1 MRRRIKIIFRGMS
14 ALGGDRVERIDG
26 KLGRDLLMEGLCTR
40 NRTSLLIK
48 RVEEILKGF
57 K

>member
-1 MRRRIKIIFRGMS
+1 M
-14 ALGGDRVERIDG
+14 GDRVGRSDG
-26 KLGRDLLMEGLCTR
+26 KLGKDLLMEGLCTL